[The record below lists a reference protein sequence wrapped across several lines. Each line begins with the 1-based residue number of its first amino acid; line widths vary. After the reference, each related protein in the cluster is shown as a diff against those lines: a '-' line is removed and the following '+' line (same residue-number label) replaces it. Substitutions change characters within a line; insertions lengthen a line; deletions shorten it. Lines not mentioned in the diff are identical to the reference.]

1 MPSTYYVH
9 RRRKEVLDWGKIRK
23 CGGQKSPSGVQGQT
37 PGLGQKLKIF
47 TVIVGEFLRILGV
60 TAKQFT
66 SIDLEVCIKMLHARG
81 LYFWKIIN
89 LTDSDCRENQAT
101 FLQFL

>member
-9 RRRKEVLDWGKIRK
+9 RRRKEVLDWGKIGK

-47 TVIVGEFLRILGV
+47 TVIVGEFLRIVTV
-60 TAKQFT
+60 TAKQFNSVDQRSVLRFYMHVGYIFGQRT
-66 SIDLEVCIKMLHARG
+66 EI
-81 LYFWKIIN
+81 
-89 LTDSDCRENQAT
+89 Q
-101 FLQFL
+101 